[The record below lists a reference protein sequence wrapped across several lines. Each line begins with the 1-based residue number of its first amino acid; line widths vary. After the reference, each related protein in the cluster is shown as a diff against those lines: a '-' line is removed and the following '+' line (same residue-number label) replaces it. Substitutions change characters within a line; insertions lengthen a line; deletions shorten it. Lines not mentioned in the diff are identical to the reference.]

1 MKIKKI
7 NHIGV
12 AVADIEPVKDFYTN
26 MLGIEL
32 DHEET
37 LGELKIG
44 FVPVGQTKIELV
56 QSTDPDGVMAK
67 YVAKKGEG
75 IHHIAL
81 EVEDID
87 QAVKELLA
95 KGLQMI
101 DQEPKKGAHGAK
113 IAFIHPKASHGVMLE
128 LVEPGE

>member
-12 AVADIEPVKDFYTN
+12 AVADIEPVKDFYTK

-37 LGELKIG
+37 LGELKIA

-56 QSTDPDGVMAK
+56 QSTDPEGVMAK

-95 KGLQMI
+95 KGLKMI